1 MKTGIIIGRFQ
12 PLHNAHVEMF
22 KEAIQQVDSLVIV
35 IGSATQAKTIKNPW
49 TSDERAEMIHEFFK
63 GLGLVEMCKVEIVSV
78 RDYLYNDNLWLAEV
92 QSTLSQMRVDEDEEV
107 RLFGHKKDSS
117 TFYLDLFPRMEF
129 VDVGSKGDLSATMV
143 REMFFDG
150 RLSEIRRYTPENVAK
165 RLFEEATQDKDG
177 VYSYLCEEYRKIDE
191 YKKMWATTPYPVV
204 FVTADAIVVKSG
216 HVLVV
221 RRKFAPGKGLIAL
234 PGGFINPNESIKA
247 SSLRELKEE
256 TRIAVRKEEI
266 AKHFVASAVFDHPG
280 RSLRGRTVT
289 HAFHYDLGRGALPRV
304 KGDDDADDAWWMPI
318 REVLRREE
326 EFFEDHFHIIYNF
339 LLRA

>member
-12 PLHNAHVEMF
+12 PLHNAHAEMF
-22 KEAIQQVDSLVIV
+22 EEAIQQVDRLIV
-35 IGSATQAKTIKNPW
+35 VVGSATQAKTIKNPW
-49 TSDERAEMIHEFFK
+49 TSDERSQMIMEFFE
-63 GLGLVEMCKVEIVSV
+63 GLGKEAIFKVSVVSV

-92 QSTLSQMRVDEDEEV
+92 QSTLSQLEIDQDEKV
-107 RLFGHKKDSS
+107 ILFGHKKDSS

-129 VDVGSKGDLSATMV
+129 VDLGSKGDLSATMV
-143 REMFFDG
+143 RELFFEG
-150 RLSEIRRYTPENVAK
+150 RLGEIKRHVPEFVAK
-165 RLFEEATQDKDG
+165 RLFEEATQDIG
-177 VYSYLCEEYRKIDE
+177 SVYSYLCEEYKKIAE
-191 YKKMWATTPYPVV
+191 YRAMWKGTPYPVV

-221 RRKFAPGKGLIAL
+221 RRKFAPGRGLIAL
-234 PGGFINPNESIKA
+234 PGGFINPKESIKA

-266 AKHFVASAVFDHPG
+266 AKHLVSSDVFDHPG
-280 RSLRGRTVT
+280 RSLRGRTIT
-289 HAFHYDLGRGALPRV
+289 HAFHYDLGRGDLPRV
-304 KGDDDADDAWWMPI
+304 KGDDDADEAWWMPI

-326 EFFEDHFHIIYNF
+326 QFFEDHFHIIYHF